1 MAEISK
7 NIKKFRKESEMTQQ
21 ELAEKLNVTRQAVS
35 NWENGK
41 TQPDID
47 MLQNIAG
54 ELQITIEEL
63 IYGQKI
69 SGEPAVRDRRPLIK
83 KTVILAAAAAAM
95 AFFVSGYESWAQEV
109 AEMQYTVEWFFLS
122 NYLLH
127 PVLFLLIGIGG
138 FSLLSVFFDIHVRSR
153 RKRMILGIIFTALVI
168 LGPYL
173 GTRYWM
179 TVNNQWDWL
188 WYSLAAL
195 YMYHPY
201 VYLLAGMVLYFAT
214 AKR

>member
-47 MLQNIAG
+47 MLQNIAE

-95 AFFVSGYESWAQEV
+95 AFFVSGYDSWAQEV
-109 AEMQYTVEWFFLS
+109 AEMQYTVEWVFLS

-201 VYLLAGMVLYFAT
+201 VYLLAGMLLYFAT

>member
-95 AFFVSGYESWAQEV
+95 AFFVSGYDSWAQEV

-201 VYLLAGMVLYFAT
+201 VYLLAGMLLYFAT

>member
-1 MAEISK
+1 MSDIPK
-7 NIKKFRKESEMTQQ
+7 NLKKFRKESQMTQQ
-21 ELAEKLNVTRQAVS
+21 ELAEHLNVTRQAVS
-35 NWENGK
+35 NWETGK

-47 MLQNIAG
+47 MLKAIAG
-54 ELQITIEEL
+54 ELRITMEEL

-83 KTVILAAAAAAM
+83 KAVILAAATAAM
-95 AFFVSGYESWAQEV
+95 VFFVSWYDLWAQELM
-109 AEMQYTVEWFFLS
+109 ETQYIIEWSFLPV
-122 NYLLH
+122 YLFR
-127 PVLFLLIGIGG
+127 PVLFLLIGIAG
-138 FSLLSVFFDIHVRSR
+138 FSFLAVFFDIHVRSR
-153 RKRMILGIIFTALVI
+153 RKRIILGIIFTAFVI

-195 YMYHPY
+195 YMYHSY
-201 VYLLAGMVLYFAT
+201 VYLLAGMLLYFAT

>member
-1 MAEISK
+1 MAEIAK

-69 SGEPAVRDRRPLIK
+69 SGGPAVRDRRPLIK

-95 AFFVSGYESWAQEV
+95 AFFVSGYDSWAQEV
-109 AEMQYTVEWFFLS
+109 AEMQYTVEWVFLS

-127 PVLFLLIGIGG
+127 PVLFLLIGLGG
-138 FSLLSVFFDIHVRSR
+138 FSLLSVFFDIHVRSK
-153 RKRMILGIIFTALVI
+153 RKRMILGIIFAAFVV

-173 GTRYWM
+173 GIRYWM
-179 TVNNQWDWL
+179 ITNYQLAWL
-188 WYSLAAL
+188 WYGLASL
-195 YMYHPY
+195 YIYHPY
-201 VYLLAGMVLYFAT
+201 IYLLPGMLLYFAT
-214 AKR
+214 AKK

>member
-1 MAEISK
+1 
-7 NIKKFRKESEMTQQ
+7 MTQQ

-95 AFFVSGYESWAQEV
+95 AFFVSGYDSWAQEV
-109 AEMQYTVEWFFLS
+109 AEMQYTVEWVFLS

-127 PVLFLLIGIGG
+127 PVLFLLIGLGG
-138 FSLLSVFFDIHVRSR
+138 FSLLSVFFDIHVRSK
-153 RKRMILGIIFTALVI
+153 RKRMILGIIFAAFVV

-173 GTRYWM
+173 GIRYWM
-179 TVNNQWDWL
+179 ITNYQLAWL
-188 WYSLAAL
+188 WYGLASL
-195 YMYHPY
+195 YIYHPY
-201 VYLLAGMVLYFAT
+201 IYLLPGMLLYFAT
-214 AKR
+214 AKK

>member
-41 TQPDID
+41 SQPDID

-95 AFFVSGYESWAQEV
+95 AFFVSGYDSWAQEV

-201 VYLLAGMVLYFAT
+201 VYLLAGMLLYFAT

>member
-7 NIKKFRKESEMTQQ
+7 DIKKFRKESEMTQQ

-95 AFFVSGYESWAQEV
+95 AFFVSGYDSWAQEV

-201 VYLLAGMVLYFAT
+201 VYLLAGMLLYFAT

>member
-1 MAEISK
+1 M
-7 NIKKFRKESEMTQQ
+7 
-21 ELAEKLNVTRQAVS
+21 
-35 NWENGK
+35 
-41 TQPDID
+41 
-47 MLQNIAG
+47 
-54 ELQITIEEL
+54 

-83 KTVILAAAAAAM
+83 KAVILAAATAAM
-95 AFFVSGYESWAQEV
+95 VFFVSWYDLWAQELM
-109 AEMQYTVEWFFLS
+109 ETQYIIEWSFLS
-122 NYLLH
+122 VYLFR
-127 PVLFLLIGIGG
+127 PVLFLLIGIAG
-138 FSLLSVFFDIHVRSR
+138 FSFLAVFFDIHVRSR
-153 RKRMILGIIFTALVI
+153 RKRIILGIIFTAFVI

-195 YMYHPY
+195 YVNHSY
-201 VYLLAGMVLYFAT
+201 VYLLAGMLLYFVT

>member
-1 MAEISK
+1 MAEIAK

-95 AFFVSGYESWAQEV
+95 AFFVSGYDSWAQEV
-109 AEMQYTVEWFFLS
+109 AEMQYTVEWVFCRTIFCILYCF
-122 NYLLH
+122 YL
-127 PVLFLLIGIGG
+127 
-138 FSLLSVFFDIHVRSR
+138 
-153 RKRMILGIIFTALVI
+153 
-168 LGPYL
+168 
-173 GTRYWM
+173 
-179 TVNNQWDWL
+179 
-188 WYSLAAL
+188 
-195 YMYHPY
+195 
-201 VYLLAGMVLYFAT
+201 
-214 AKR
+214 